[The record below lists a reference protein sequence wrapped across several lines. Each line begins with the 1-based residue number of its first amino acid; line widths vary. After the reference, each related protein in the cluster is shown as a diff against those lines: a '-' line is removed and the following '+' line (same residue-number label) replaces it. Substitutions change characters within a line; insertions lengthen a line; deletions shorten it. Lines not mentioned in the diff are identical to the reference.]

1 MRTFN
6 KSHYFSSLDKL
17 VSDDVKHFFNTSI
30 LITGANGLIG
40 GSLLD
45 FFLYLNAEYQA
56 NISLSVLVRKQLEMH
71 DFFQKE
77 KITKI
82 IQSVDEAIHFASDLD
97 YIFHTASNAHPQAYD
112 FYPVETIMTT
122 VAGTK
127 NTLELAREKKAKLI
141 FVSSSEVYG
150 ELPEGAEYHLEN
162 RYGMIDILSPR
173 ACYSESKRLAETLIV
188 SYIKEFGVEASIVR
202 PAYIYGARFAEA
214 NTRADVDFI
223 KKCLAKENIVMKSKG
238 TQKRSYCYVLDCIS
252 AMLLVALKGQNGAA
266 YNISSDSGNVQL
278 VDFAGKLAEL
288 SGVELFFDIQDTGSG
303 SPVQNSLLSN
313 QQLKNLGWKELF
325 DLSDGIRDTFANI
338 SNSSFKEMK

>member
-1 MRTFN
+1 MTDEIKTF
-6 KSHYFSSLDKL
+6 FDK
-17 VSDDVKHFFNTSI
+17 SI

-45 FFLYLNAEYQA
+45 FFFFLNEKYQA
-56 NISLSVLVRKQLEMH
+56 NISLAVVVRKDLEVH
-71 DFFQKE
+71 DFFQEQKAAR
-77 KITKI
+77 I
-82 IQSVDEAIHFASDLD
+82 IQSVEEVIHFDGDLD

-112 FYPVETIMTT
+112 LYPVETIMTT

-127 NTLELAREKKAKLI
+127 NTLELAKEKDAKLI

-150 ELPEGAEYHLEN
+150 ELPEGAEHHVEN
-162 RYGMIDILSPR
+162 LYGLIDILSPR
-173 ACYSESKRLAETLIV
+173 SCYSESKRLAETLIV

-238 TQKRSYCYVLDCIS
+238 SQRRSYCYVLDCVS
-252 AMLLVALKGQNGAA
+252 AMLAVALKGENGAA

-278 VDFAGKLAEL
+278 IDFARKLAEI
-288 SGVELFFDIQDTGSG
+288 SGVELIFNIQESGAG

-313 QQLKNLGWKELF
+313 EKLKGLGWNEGF
-325 DLSDGIRDTFANI
+325 DLSEGIRDTFNNI
-338 SNSSFKEMK
+338 LVSSFKEMK